1 MKDIAGKNLTAY
13 QKKGHTYYMCQ
24 AKSPEK
30 LNINEQ
36 LIFELFAERMKVL
49 DTKCARTAES
59 DKAFLETVVR

>member
-1 MKDIAGKNLTAY
+1 
-13 QKKGHTYYMCQ
+13 MCQ